1 MLFVRGAVGV
11 LFVWGAVGVLFVGGA
26 VGVARSL
33 VIAVLPGPHLPQ
45 GCIRASKV
53 ALGFL
58 NQKVARRTLS
68 VPSPSGCANT
78 KGGAGRVMAEV
89 VPLRWTAP
97 LLFGMTCQCRE
108 FKIAFMAIAMRN
120 SAVHCAHNTNPG
132 PHQRRQA

>member
-11 LFVWGAVGVLFVGGA
+11 LFVRGAVGVLFVGGA

-58 NQKVARRTLS
+58 TQKVACRTLS

-89 VPLRWTAP
+89 VPLQWTAP
-97 LLFGMTCQCRE
+97 LLFGMTCVSVPRVQDRLHGDCDAKLGR
-108 FKIAFMAIAMRN
+108 ALRTQ
-120 SAVHCAHNTNPG
+120 H
-132 PHQRRQA
+132 